1 MQIMADALDVLGLAD
16 VIRVLPVLSGYPSPK
31 YVNLVLRKTSSSA
44 YLFETS
50 ASRPDI
56 AADIESKLG
65 EAGVSKLDALLVTH
79 CHGDHGGGAA
89 TLARRGRAED
99 ERAPIYLH
107 SAGYRFMTQPAA
119 TFLQETYELFLARSH
134 WGLLDYSSLS
144 DEQIL
149 DNAIRNR
156 YANYFERVPK
166 HGLCFVDHG
175 HLPDGVLAVFTPGHS
190 HDCVLYW
197 DREHGVAIPGD
208 TIICKGNPDDPSTH
222 AYVVPIFTV
231 AGQTYSMAYER
242 YLRTIRVLEKF
253 FSTYR
258 VDCVIPPHGRFAV
271 TDPLDWVAFAKGYF
285 EGIYRA
291 LRDDF
296 LAEHEG
302 PFRAMDLNP
311 YIPTAGSHP
320 ISTPSHVFGMLCML
334 ADDGFLDMEEHRRTR
349 QIVFSLVEAPPADY
363 VTRILARDP
372 GPLPIFGTI

>member
-1 MQIMADALDVLGLAD
+1 MQTTADALEALGLTS

-31 YVNLVLRKTSSSA
+31 YVNLVLRKTDRA
-44 YLFETS
+44 TYLFETS
-50 ASRPDI
+50 AARPDI
-56 AADIESKLG
+56 VESVQAALDD
-65 EAGVSKLDALLVTH
+65 AGARELDALLVTH
-79 CHGDHGGGAA
+79 CHGDHGGSAA
-89 TLARRGRAED
+89 TISTRGRD
-99 ERAPIYLH
+99 GERAPIYLH

-166 HGLCFVDHG
+166 HALRFVDHG
-175 HLPDGVLAVFTPGHS
+175 HLPDGILAVFTPGHS

-208 TIICKGNPDDPSTH
+208 TIICKGKPDEPDTH

-242 YLRTIRVLEKF
+242 YLRTVRVLEKF

-258 VDCVIPPHGRFAV
+258 VDCVLPPHGRFAV
-271 TDPLDWVAFAKGYF
+271 TDPLDWVAFARGYF

-291 LRDDF
+291 LREDF
-296 LAEHEG
+296 FSEHDG

-334 ADDGFLDMEEHRRTR
+334 ADDGFLEMEEHRRTR
-349 QIVFSLVEAPPADY
+349 QIVFELVEEPPADY
-363 VTRILARDP
+363 VTRILDRDP
-372 GPLPIFGTI
+372 GPLPIFGRI